1 MMPTMKKTGRPA
13 VPYQIRGL
21 RRLAVAG
28 ALLGGLTGVL
38 AFAPAAWLA
47 RAAFAASGEHLLL
60 ADARGTVWSGSAVAV
75 LGGGAGSR
83 SATVLPGRLHWTLGW
98 EGGAVALRARQA
110 CCLSGEPRLR
120 LQAGLRRLRIEL
132 LPGTGAAIAPAA
144 SGAAAASARPAAEG
158 PIGRWPAAWLAGLG
172 TPWNTLQLE
181 GELRLATRSLAFE
194 RVQGRWRVDGGAR
207 LDVADVASRL
217 STLPSLGSYR
227 LQLDGDGGETPR
239 LALST
244 TGGPLRLNAS
254 GSWGAD
260 GLQLRGEAHAA
271 PGAERALDNLLNLIG
286 RRQGERSLIAIG

>member
-1 MMPTMKKTGRPA
+1 MRRPGRPA
-13 VPYQIRGL
+13 APHPPYRIRGL

-28 ALLGGLTGVL
+28 ALLGGLAGAL

-60 ADARGTVWSGSAVAV
+60 ADARGTVWAGSAVAV

-98 EGGAVALRARQA
+98 ERGALALKARQA
-110 CCLSGEPRLR
+110 CCLVGEPRLIV
-120 LQAGLRRLRIEL
+120 QPGLRRLRIEL
-132 LPGTGAAIAPAA
+132 APARTVASTGATAAAPA
-144 SGAAAASARPAAEG
+144 GEG

-181 GELRLATRSLAFE
+181 GELRLASRQLAFE
-194 RVQGRWRVDGGAR
+194 RVAGAWRVSGGAR
-207 LDVADVASRL
+207 LDIADMASRL
-217 STLPSLGSYR
+217 STLPTLGSYR
-227 LQLDGDGGETPR
+227 LLLDGDTDAAPR
-239 LALST
+239 LALIT
-244 TGGPLRLNAS
+244 TGGPLRLNVS
-254 GSWGAD
+254 GHWGAD